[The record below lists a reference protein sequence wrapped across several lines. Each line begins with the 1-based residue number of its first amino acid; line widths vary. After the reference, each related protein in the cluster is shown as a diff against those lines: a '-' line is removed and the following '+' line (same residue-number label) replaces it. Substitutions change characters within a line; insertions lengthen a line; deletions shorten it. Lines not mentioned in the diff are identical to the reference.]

1 MAALWIT
8 ADEAQAR
15 LGIRLQTLSA
25 YVDRGLVTARTD
37 ETDPRRSLY
46 AAEDVTRLIQRRNR
60 VAAKWPSAPSIMAI
74 LY

>member
-15 LGIRLQTLSA
+15 LGVRLPTLYA
-25 YVDRGLVTARTD
+25 YVSRGLITVRAD

-46 AAEDVTRLIQRRNR
+46 AAEDITRL
-60 VAAKWPSAPSIMAI
+60 V
-74 LY
+74 